1 MAPHAVK
8 RAGETGFTMIEVMI
22 ALVLTALAIMGIIA
36 LYITE
41 TKASGFSRHTT
52 EAAVLAQDKIEKLR
66 TQGTAVAIP
75 LTNEPPVGSTLNE
88 RGTTVPPGIYQR
100 QYTEVLTTADYADI
114 TVTVNWSDDGLAH
127 TITMKAR
134 RNR

>member
-1 MAPHAVK
+1 
-8 RAGETGFTMIEVMI
+8 MIEVMI

-66 TQGTAVAIP
+66 TQGAAANQGPTSEVNI
-75 LTNEPPVGSTLNE
+75 NE
-88 RGTTVPPGIYQR
+88 RGGTVSAGIYTRTYQ
-100 QYTEVLTTADYADI
+100 EVVGLNYADL
-114 TVTVNWSDDGLAH
+114 TVTVTWSDDGLAH
-127 TITMKAR
+127 AITMRAR
-134 RNR
+134 RNL